1 MTKADLEVFWVSGSP
16 YAWRVLLTL
25 EVMQLQYISR
35 LLEASMGEVKA
46 PEYLK
51 LNPRGTVPTLR
62 NGDVVVR
69 ESLAIMAYLD
79 RRYPE
84 PSLFGANAHQVA
96 RAWRL
101 ISEYASY
108 AHGPVTR
115 VIAPLYAGKV
125 AEKKSDL
132 LAAA

>member
-62 NGDVVVR
+62 VKD
-69 ESLAIMAYLD
+69 AIA
-79 RRYPE
+79 
-84 PSLFGANAHQVA
+84 ATVA
-96 RAWRL
+96 
-101 ISEYASY
+101 
-108 AHGPVTR
+108 G
-115 VIAPLYAGKV
+115 
-125 AEKKSDL
+125 
-132 LAAA
+132 